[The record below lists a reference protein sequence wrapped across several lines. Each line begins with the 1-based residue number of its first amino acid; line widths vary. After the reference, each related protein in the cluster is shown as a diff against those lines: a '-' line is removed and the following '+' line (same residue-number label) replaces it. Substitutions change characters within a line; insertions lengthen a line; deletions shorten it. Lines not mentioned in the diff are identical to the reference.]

1 MTWFMAGPEKVARTF
16 GGRTG
21 RLTKRQHSFN
31 IVMFWEY
38 ESAVWPGGTPTPKYM
53 LLELD
58 GGTYI
63 SVSEEVRRSWLPI
76 SWAEDEGFH
85 NVLAT

>member
-1 MTWFMAGPEKVARTF
+1 MAWFMAGPEKVARTF

-38 ESAVWPGGTPTPKYM
+38 ESAV
-53 LLELD
+53 
-58 GGTYI
+58 
-63 SVSEEVRRSWLPI
+63 
-76 SWAEDEGFH
+76 
-85 NVLAT
+85 